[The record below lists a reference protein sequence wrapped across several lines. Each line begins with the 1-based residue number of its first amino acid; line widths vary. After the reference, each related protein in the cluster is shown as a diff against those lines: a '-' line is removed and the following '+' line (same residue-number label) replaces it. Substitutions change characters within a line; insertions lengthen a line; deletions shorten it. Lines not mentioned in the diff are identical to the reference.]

1 MRRGGWR
8 DGETARA
15 VEGVDDA
22 LRPAAPVLVFR
33 VSREGRWEDVGVGE
47 WAREEA
53 IEGRGEDRVDMVYI
67 RCSSSE

>member
-8 DGETARA
+8 DGDIALA

-22 LRPAAPVLVFR
+22 LRPAAPVLGFR

-47 WAREEA
+47 WGREEA
-53 IEGRGEDRVDMVYI
+53 IEGRGEDIVDMVTSPY
-67 RCSSSE
+67 RYE